1 MIGSTAFRRWPAVV
15 LGALICAVV
24 VYAPGPDRTLRS
36 AVAIHDFG
44 HVVAFG
50 LVAVLLAIALSSHSR
65 PTLRRR
71 VTTACVAA
79 VAAVLLGAAVECL
92 QGVSGG
98 NADVWDIVRN
108 AGGAAAAALLLI
120 AAASSLATK
129 TSIAIASVA
138 AAIVVA
144 FASPAVIALRDEAR
158 ASAQFPVLAN
168 FERTGDLARFG
179 FNSGATGRIVATTN
193 AAGSAMSGLELH
205 LPPGGYPG
213 LSLDYFPRDWS
224 DMRALRLLIVNP
236 EATPLDITVRIDDA
250 QHDQRYE
257 DRFNRAFPIQP
268 GMNQLEIPLADVR
281 TAPRDRELDLTR
293 VASLIMFAVDLARPR
308 EIVIG
313 PIVLVR

>member
-1 MIGSTAFRRWPAVV
+1 M

-24 VYAPGPDRTLRS
+24 VLAPGPDRSLRS

-65 PTLRRR
+65 PTPRRR
-71 VTTACVAA
+71 VATACVAA
-79 VAAVLLGAAVECL
+79 LASVLLGAAVEYL
-92 QGVSGG
+92 QGILGG
-98 NADVWDIVRN
+98 NADVWDIVRD

-120 AAASSLATK
+120 ATSPGFAAR
-129 TSIAIASVA
+129 TSIAISSIA
-138 AAIVVA
+138 AAIVLA
-144 FASPAVIALRDEAR
+144 FTSPAVIALRDEAR
-158 ASAQFPVLAN
+158 ARTQFPALAS
-168 FERTGDLARFG
+168 FERTGELARFG

-193 AAGSAMSGLELH
+193 AAGSAIAGLELH
-205 LPPGGYPG
+205 LPPGSYPG
-213 LSLDYFPRDWS
+213 VSLDYFPRDWS

-236 EATPLDITVRIDDA
+236 AATPLDITVRIDDA

-268 GMNQLEIPLADVR
+268 GMNQIEIPLADVR
-281 TAPRDRELDLTR
+281 AAPRDRELDLTR
-293 VASLIMFAVDLARPR
+293 VASLMVFAVDLAWPR

-313 PIVLVR
+313 PVVLVR